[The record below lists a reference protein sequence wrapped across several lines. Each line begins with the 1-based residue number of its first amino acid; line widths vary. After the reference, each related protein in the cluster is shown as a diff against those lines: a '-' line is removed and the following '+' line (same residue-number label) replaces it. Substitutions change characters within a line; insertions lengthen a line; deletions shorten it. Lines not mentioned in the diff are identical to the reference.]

1 MYKLL
6 LPVVGVASMMAC
18 DTAACVDDTGT
29 PDVDECADSGG
40 DTGDTNNNTDPA
52 ITVDWGGS
60 AVTIELENFTTSG
73 FDFGMA
79 ETADPDDGWFGEDCL
94 NGTASYN
101 YCHQFNSTTASLGYV
116 DTLGGVSESQ
126 TTLFDAGFQ
135 TRITYVVTVDG
146 GDCFVWGH
154 DPSYYLDSESFAPCE
169 NWN

>member
-29 PDVDECADSGG
+29 EVDECADSGD

-60 AVTIELENFTTSG
+60 ALTVELDNFNTSG

-79 ETADPDDGWFGEDCL
+79 ETADMENGWFGEDCL
-94 NGTASYN
+94 NGTTTYN
-101 YCHQFNSTTASLGYV
+101 YCHQFNSLTATLDYV
-116 DTLGGVSESQ
+116 DTLAGVSESQ

-135 TRITYVVTVDG
+135 TRITYVVTIDG

-154 DPSYYLDSESFAPCE
+154 DPSYYLSSTSFASCE